1 MQTLIC
7 EIDNKQF
14 RRTRGKMKRTLYK
27 WSFLLLIIL
36 NLSACGTVLSLME
49 NDYTPYA
56 GVAKDLGYM
65 HEQGVFSFIVIIDLP
80 LSFAFDTL
88 LLPITL
94 TQ

>member
-1 MQTLIC
+1 M
-7 EIDNKQF
+7 KQL
-14 RRTRGKMKRTLYK
+14 LYK
-27 WSFLLLIIL
+27 LSGLLLISF

-65 HEQGVFSFIVIIDLP
+65 REQGVFSFIVIIDLP

>member
-1 MQTLIC
+1 M
-7 EIDNKQF
+7 KQL
-14 RRTRGKMKRTLYK
+14 LYK
-27 WSFLLLIIL
+27 LIGLLLISL
-36 NLSACGTVLSLME
+36 SLSACGTVLSLME

-56 GVAKDLGYM
+56 GVARDLGYM
-65 HEQGVFSFIVIIDLP
+65 REQGVFSFIVVIDLP